1 MKNTNW
7 NHWKNRESWTTK
19 RLIKQRSKPEF
30 LINPRGRSMVDI
42 IPSSQLVIGHGAFS
56 IVYRA
61 KLKTVSSSEHWVER
75 LPQSLS
81 ALVEIVDLLQIIQ
94 CISYML
100 LFQLLLVGSNLWPR
114 KLRKGGKSFPRNIT
128 HMSSTTGFPH
138 PLNFDFPSLPL
149 PTSYICFIF
158 HLWKRLLGAE
168 SSLVTLG
175 GADFHTACMR
185 L

>member
-7 NHWKNRESWTTK
+7 NHWKNWESWTTK
-19 RLIKQRSKPEF
+19 RLIKPEF

-61 KLKTVSSSEHWVER
+61 KLKTVSSSEQSFHWLKLLICCRSYNVYHTCCCFSCCLWGQIYGQGSCGREER
-75 LPQSLS
+75 AFPEISL
-81 ALVEIVDLLQIIQ
+81 IWDL
-94 CISYML
+94 
-100 LFQLLLVGSNLWPR
+100 QLAFL
-114 KLRKGGKSFPRNIT
+114 IT
-128 HMSSTTGFPH
+128 T
-138 PLNFDFPSLPL
+138 LNFDFPSLPL

>member
-61 KLKTVSSSEHWVER
+61 KLKTVSSSEQSFHWLKLLICCRSYNVIHVVVVLVVACGGQSYGQGSCGREER
-75 LPQSLS
+75 AFPEISLIW
-81 ALVEIVDLLQIIQ
+81 VLQLAFLI
-94 CISYML
+94 
-100 LFQLLLVGSNLWPR
+100 P
-114 KLRKGGKSFPRNIT
+114 T
-128 HMSSTTGFPH
+128 
-138 PLNFDFPSLPL
+138 LNFDFPSLPL